1 MSRTFLDDDL
11 RQWEAYPSGGRHGLA
26 EGAYIIFH
34 CLSDPEKRAR
44 RILHEGSNAE
54 AGELV
59 LALPDEELRAKLER
73 AEELY

>member
-26 EGAYIIFH
+26 DGAYIIFH
-34 CLSDPEKRAR
+34 CLSDPDKRAR
-44 RILHEGSNAE
+44 RVRHEGSNAD
-54 AGELV
+54 AGEVV
-59 LALPDEELRAKLER
+59 LALPDDELRAKLKG